1 MFDEEKQKP
10 QTPDL
15 TPEKPGKDVTQPR
28 KLVERLSD
36 EVATSLGS
44 LPLLACC
51 FATGLTDGTLYN
63 GENALC
69 GLRNIA
75 DGLSL

>member
-10 QTPDL
+10 ETPPDL
-15 TPEKPGKDVTQPR
+15 TTEKSGNDAPQMQKFV
-28 KLVERLSD
+28 KRLSE

-63 GENALC
+63 GDTASQC
-69 GLRNIA
+69 LRA
-75 DGLSL
+75 KLR

>member
-15 TPEKPGKDVTQPR
+15 APEKPERDDTQHR
-28 KLVERLSD
+28 TFVERLSD

-63 GENALC
+63 GKNA
-69 GLRNIA
+69 
-75 DGLSL
+75 